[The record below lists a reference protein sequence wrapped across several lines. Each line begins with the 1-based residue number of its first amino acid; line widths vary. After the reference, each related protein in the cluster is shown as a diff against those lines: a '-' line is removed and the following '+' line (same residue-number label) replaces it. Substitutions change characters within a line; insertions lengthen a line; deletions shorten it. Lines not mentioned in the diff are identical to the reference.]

1 MSTLPEEYDRTLD
14 VGKHYM
20 KGMEP
25 REIGVRMNLSTREVN
40 RYIKDYKELQ
50 SRAVKE
56 SGTLSQQMYSIL
68 SEVDDNWRRV
78 TKEAWEVA
86 DEASLESDHKSRLSA
101 LSLIERIQKNRAGVF
116 GDAAKNEDADLLRQ
130 LEESERNVELV
141 KQALRNIADNHP
153 ELKRELYEQLAAL
166 QKESPVIEVEAV
178 A

>member
-1 MSTLPEEYDRTLD
+1 MSSLPEEYDKTLD

-20 KGMEP
+20 KGMEA
-25 REIGVRMNLSTREVN
+25 REIGIRMNMSTREVN

-56 SGTLSQQMYSIL
+56 SGTLSQQMYNIL
-68 SEVDDNWRRV
+68 AEVDDNWRRV

-86 DEASLESDHKSRLSA
+86 DESSLESDHKSRLAA

-116 GDAAKNEDADLLRQ
+116 GEAAKNEDADLIRQ

-153 ELKRELYEQLAAL
+153 ELKRELFEQLSLLQEEAL
-166 QKESPVIEVEAV
+166 VIEVEPV
-178 A
+178 S